1 MDFRKFAIEASK
13 IINARYNII
22 ERYNPSF
29 PLGFPYE
36 IDYIRKPNI
45 FKNTSDSSSSLST
58 FPHKTTTLADLSKKQ
73 VEFIIGQLGRSYV
86 ENFGEHK
93 TPINKLDFTNK
104 PVVDKNSENDATYL
118 TSSLYT
124 LVNKIFLNI
133 YTKPSPVSIANT
145 ATDGFRVSNYNL
157 SNNPLDLSKYR
168 IGKSTIPQP
177 INLNRFSL
185 IGYSSLPVD
194 PLILDL
200 NGDGAKAVSYNDF
213 SVLFDIDNDGG
224 SLEETGWL
232 SHQDG
237 LLVRDL
243 NNNGKIDNMSEVFSE
258 YYAGRAGRNGEAGE
272 KPFANGFEALKSL
285 DSNKDNVFDSKDRDF
300 NAVRVWQ
307 DANHNGITDA
317 GELKTLKQLGI
328 TAIKL
333 DYEEKGGQ
341 LFNGNELLAKGSFT
355 RNGKQQEVVA
365 VNFLANPRGHRI
377 SNANGGKKTVTEA
390 SGLIQG
396 TTGWTAVDDV
406 NRDLSAVTLGVENIQ
421 AGNGNDVLR
430 GDAKDNWLAGG
441 GGADTF
447 YGGDGNDVFYEYKRQ
462 EEDKVFSKHATEV
475 AGIMVA
481 ERNGEGGVG
490 IAYNAKVASHWVGA
504 DVTSL
509 NKMKRYDVANHSWGH
524 RDNFRQTLPSLQ
536 A

>member
-1 MDFRKFAIEASK
+1 
-13 IINARYNII
+13 
-22 ERYNPSF
+22 
-29 PLGFPYE
+29 
-36 IDYIRKPNI
+36 
-45 FKNTSDSSSSLST
+45 
-58 FPHKTTTLADLSKKQ
+58 
-73 VEFIIGQLGRSYV
+73 
-86 ENFGEHK
+86 
-93 TPINKLDFTNK
+93 
-104 PVVDKNSENDATYL
+104 
-118 TSSLYT
+118 
-124 LVNKIFLNI
+124 
-133 YTKPSPVSIANT
+133 
-145 ATDGFRVSNYNL
+145 
-157 SNNPLDLSKYR
+157 
-168 IGKSTIPQP
+168 
-177 INLNRFSL
+177 
-185 IGYSSLPVD
+185 
-194 PLILDL
+194 
-200 NGDGAKAVSYNDF
+200 
-213 SVLFDIDNDGG
+213 LFDIDNDGG
-224 SLEETGWL
+224 SLEETGWVNN
-232 SHQDG
+232 QDG

-300 NAVRVWQ
+300 NAVHVWQ

-421 AGNGNDVLR
+421 AGNGNDTLR
-430 GDAKDNWLAGG
+430 GD
-441 GGADTF
+441 
-447 YGGDGNDVFYEYKRQ
+447 EQ
-462 EEDKVFSKHATEV
+462 
-475 AGIMVA
+475 
-481 ERNGEGGVG
+481 
-490 IAYNAKVASHWVGA
+490 
-504 DVTSL
+504 
-509 NKMKRYDVANHSWGH
+509 
-524 RDNFRQTLPSLQ
+524 
-536 A
+536 